1 MSVINIGWASVEAM
15 AQLTVTCAECGL
27 HGHLSRR
34 NQELLDPGGRCK
46 HHVIP
51 AECPVL
57 RALLVG
63 ATRMLDWLEWDT
75 ADDDDFLPSP
85 SIVADQSASDLMQK

>member
-51 AECPVL
+51 AECPVRL
-57 RALLVG
+57 A
-63 ATRMLDWLEWDT
+63 EWDT